1 MTDLVK
7 LAKDSIKYYLENDKY
22 LNEYDKSL
30 ENNNNG
36 VIIHIRQDGR
46 NEYSGSIYPT
56 RGNIALDVIHE
67 AVNLAIFSNAIDLS
81 NKNPD
86 DLEIYVYEINKVV
99 PIQYIEDFGMYHG
112 LLLKYKNNNTLVFR
126 SDYESDFQMFEDVL
140 AKANVDSFDVFSL
153 EKFKMIKHI

>member
-7 LAKDSIKYYLENDKY
+7 LAKDSIKYFKENDKY

-30 ENNNNG
+30 EDNNNG
-36 VIIHIRQDGR
+36 LIIHIRQNGR
-46 NEYSGSIYPT
+46 DEYSGSVYPT
-56 RGNIALDVIHE
+56 RANIGLDIIHE

-81 NKNPD
+81 ETDVD
-86 DLEIYVYEINKVV
+86 DLELYVYEVNKVV

-112 LLLKYKNNNTLVFR
+112 LLLKYQNNNTLVFR
-126 SDYESDFQMFEDVL
+126 SDYESDFQMFED
-140 AKANVDSFDVFSL
+140 AIDRANVDSFDVFSL